1 MRGTFDSSQKKNIL
15 PGVFFCEVQ
24 SFSFQFQKVHN
35 QPGLSSRVGD
45 QRFSLEAIMNMT
57 LLTLVGK

>member
-1 MRGTFDSSQKKNIL
+1 MGGTFDSSQKKIFCL
-15 PGVFFCEVQ
+15 VFFFCEVQ

-57 LLTLVGK
+57 LPTLVGK

>member
-1 MRGTFDSSQKKNIL
+1 MRGTLIAVKKNIL

-24 SFSFQFQKVHN
+24 SFSFQFQKAHN

-57 LLTLVGK
+57 LPTLVGK

>member
-1 MRGTFDSSQKKNIL
+1 MRGTLIAVKKKYSARC
-15 PGVFFCEVQ
+15 FFCEVQ

-57 LLTLVGK
+57 LPTLVGK